1 MQIQSFVRVLC
12 NFFHFCMPFI
22 WVCTSAYFNNWVI
35 CSAFCGRSPMLY
47 YITYHVRQSLHD
59 FDTVTLSSNQLICVS
74 IRLISTAVAENLIL
88 YYSLPFYSWSPLY
101 FTIWIGCTFCCY
113 HYVIHTGSFYY
124 SSQYCCLFSLI
135 QVPFSL
141 ASLFLNILVLLIISK
156 IDFTDSLNGPLTT
169 DGTLYQCTLYL
180 MTWLLISD
188 VTIELCK
195 WSWCPTQCPLSPLY
209 LSLPV
214 LSKRLIVSLLQR
226 VLCVSSASRVDL
238 LFTLSNLLW
247 FCLVSLVWFLLYDLF
262 FSFDFRGLWSFIVL
276 AVST

>member
-1 MQIQSFVRVLC
+1 
-12 NFFHFCMPFI
+12 MPFI

-47 YITYHVRQSLHD
+47 YITYHVRQSLHY

-135 QVPFSL
+135 QVSFFSRFVVSQYSCSTYNL
-141 ASLFLNILVLLIISK
+141 QNWLYR
-156 IDFTDSLNGPLTT
+156 FT
-169 DGTLYQCTLYL
+169 
-180 MTWLLISD
+180 
-188 VTIELCK
+188 K
-195 WSWCPTQCPLSPLY
+195 WSINNWRHPLPMHA
-209 LSLPV
+209 V
-214 LSKRLIVSLLQR
+214 
-226 VLCVSSASRVDL
+226 VDDVI
-238 LFTLSNLLW
+238 TDQW
-247 FCLVSLVWFLLYDLF
+247 RHQWDV
-262 FSFDFRGLWSFIVL
+262 
-276 AVST
+276 